1 MCLLEESYLLERLLH
16 TLRLHVLCWRLL
28 SPVTRC
34 YHLTPTAAFV

>member
-28 SPVTRC
+28 FPVTR
-34 YHLTPTAAFV
+34 YHLTPIAAIV